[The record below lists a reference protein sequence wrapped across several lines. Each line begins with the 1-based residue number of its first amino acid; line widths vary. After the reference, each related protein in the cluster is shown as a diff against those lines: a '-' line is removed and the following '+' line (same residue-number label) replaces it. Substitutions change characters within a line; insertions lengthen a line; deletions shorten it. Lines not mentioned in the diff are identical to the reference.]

1 MQQLYPPNQSRQ
13 SVFLMFMG
21 RFAQRTACGFV
32 CALPFTLPAIALS
45 PAFQISQYAHTSWTS
60 DAGITAVRRVK
71 QTPDGYLWLG
81 TREGLL
87 RFDGVRFTAF
97 KTGPDTGLES
107 STIQDLLVDP
117 DGSLWIATLGG
128 GLAHYQRGQFHT
140 YTVKD
145 GLPSLDINALF
156 RDSNGTL
163 WVGTRLAGIARMVNE
178 RFEQLSV
185 PIPPSRIT
193 SFIEDSDHSLWIA
206 TDGFGVFRLR
216 DGKITSFSVKDGL
229 PSDRV
234 LAFCLDHTRRI
245 WTAGWKGI
253 SSWNGTRFIADTAVN
268 IVAAHAVS
276 CLEDHE
282 HNLWIGAT
290 SGLVRVHD
298 AEVSRSDRS
307 TGQNSSD
314 FVWDVFEDREGN
326 LWLGTRSGLDRL
338 RDGQVQ
344 FIGQPG
350 PVVSDDQGIWSVPK
364 GQVVRVVADNLR
376 SLPISLPKGA
386 TVLSVLTRPDGGL
399 LIGSDM
405 GVWIWTGQHLHSVP
419 ELSGLSVR
427 SLLQDRDGSI
437 WIGTV
442 NRGLLHWTPSGESQ
456 TLTDTGV
463 TDAWI
468 TTLAQDNTGAI
479 WAGSTGGGGIY
490 RVADGKVQHFGRDAG
505 LRSTVIYSVYVD
517 KNGELWIGSA
527 GGLSWFQDGHIR
539 TVNSQQGLHADQ
551 VFSVLED
558 SFDRIWLGGYAS
570 ISAVDKQ
577 SLFEWALGVRHKLEP
592 ILYPFPQGIL
602 ESGSVSQF
610 FPSATRSADGHL
622 WFGGIGGLCEV
633 TPSDPATS
641 HNSQFPVLIEDITID
656 GAAHSEPSSVRIPA
670 GARSIELQYTA
681 LTLSNPETVRFRY
694 RLEGFDPAW
703 VDAGTRRL
711 AIYNN
716 QKPDTYKF
724 QVAARIGNEPWQ
736 VSSTLVLEQLPFFYE
751 TSWFRLLASS
761 VAASLFFFLYRLRL
775 RQAADR
781 IQADFQY
788 RMDER
793 ARVVQE
799 LRKII
804 DSIPGFVCAM
814 NPGGEVELLNKQ
826 LLDYFGRTFEE
837 MKGGWRINDSIH
849 PDDRARSVA
858 IFTNSIKTGTA
869 HDFEQRCRRAD
880 GVYRWFH
887 RSTRPVRDAEGAITG
902 WYALI
907 TDIEDRKRAEDELQ
921 RKEAFLAEG
930 QLISST
936 GTFAWRL
943 DTDEIVFSEEACRI
957 FGFELNVPVTLERI
971 GGRIHSDDI
980 PILSEK
986 MNQARATEDNQ
997 DYEIRLR
1004 MTDDT
1009 VKYVHISSHATR
1021 HPDGL
1026 REYIGA
1032 IQDVTE
1038 RRLAEEALGE
1048 LRSELAYMARVTS
1061 LGALT
1066 ASITHEVSQPLSGIM
1081 TNASTCLR
1089 MLGTDPP
1096 NLDGALET
1104 VRRTIRDAVRAT
1116 EIIKRLRVLFS
1127 KKEAKTEVVDLNE
1140 AILEVLALSADE
1152 LQRNRVIV
1160 RQEFASDLPL
1170 IEGDR
1175 VQLQQVML
1183 NLLRNAADAMSSISD
1198 RSKDLLIKTA
1208 GDEGN
1213 RVRLTVQDTGVGIT
1227 PQDIEKLFDSFF
1239 TTKSD
1244 GMGMGLSIS
1253 RSIIERHSG
1262 RLWATPND
1270 GPGATFS
1277 FSIPCKFQNPAKIQ
1291 TTG

>member
-1 MQQLYPPNQSRQ
+1 MS
-13 SVFLMFMG
+13 MG
-21 RFAQRTACGFV
+21 RFAQRTACGLV
-32 CALPFTLPAIALS
+32 CALPFALPAIALS
-45 PAFQISQYAHTSWTS
+45 PASQISQYAHSSWTS
-60 DAGITAVRRVK
+60 DAGITAVRRVV

-81 TREGLL
+81 TREGLF

-97 KTGPDTGLES
+97 KPGPDAGLES

-140 YTVKD
+140 YTLKD
-145 GLPSLDINALF
+145 GLPSLDINSLF

-163 WVGTRLAGIARMVNE
+163 WVGTRLAGIARMVNG

-185 PIPPSRIT
+185 PIPASRIT

-216 DGKITSFSVKDGL
+216 DGKITAFTVKDGL

-234 LAFCLDHTRRI
+234 IAFCHDHTHRI

-253 SSWNGTRFIADTAVN
+253 SSWNGARFIADTAVN
-268 IVAAHAVS
+268 IVATHAVS

-282 HNLWIGAT
+282 QNLWIGTT
-290 SGLVRVHD
+290 SGMVRVHD

-307 TGQNSSD
+307 TGQYSSD
-314 FVWDVFEDREGN
+314 FIWDIFEDREGN
-326 LWLGTRSGLDRL
+326 LWLGTRMGLDRL

-350 PVVSDDQGIWSVPK
+350 PVVSDVQGIWSVPK
-364 GQVVRVVADNLR
+364 GQVLRVLADTIRSSPL
-376 SLPISLPKGA
+376 SLPEGA

-405 GVWIWTGQHLHSVP
+405 GVWIWTDQQLHSVS

-427 SLLQDRDGSI
+427 SLFQDRDGSI

-442 NRGLLHWTPSGESQ
+442 NRGLLHWTPSAGSK

-468 TTLAQDNTGAI
+468 TSLAQDYTGAI
-479 WAGSTGGGGIY
+479 WAGSSGGGGFY
-490 RVADGKVQHFGRDAG
+490 RLADGKVQHFGRDAG
-505 LRSTVIYSVYVD
+505 LRSTVIYSLYVD
-517 KNGELWIGSA
+517 KKGELWIGSA

-539 TVNSQQGLHADQ
+539 SVNSQQGLHADQ
-551 VFSVLED
+551 VFSILED

-570 ISAVDKQ
+570 ISVVDKN

-592 ILYPFPQGIL
+592 ILYPFPQGIM
-602 ESGSVSQF
+602 ESGSVYQF
-610 FPSATRSADGHL
+610 FPSAARGADGHL

-641 HNSQFPVLIEDITID
+641 RSSQFPVLIEDITID
-656 GAAHSEPSSVRIPA
+656 GVAHSKPSSVLIPA
-670 GARSIELQYTA
+670 GARSIELRYTA

-694 RLEGFDPAW
+694 RLEGFDPDW

-716 QKPDTYKF
+716 QKPDTYRF
-724 QVAARIGNEPWQ
+724 QVAARVGNEPWQ
-736 VSSTLVLEQLPFFYE
+736 NSSTLVLEQLPFFYQ
-751 TSWFRLLASS
+751 TWWFRLLSS
-761 VAASLFFFLYRLRL
+761 SAGVSLVFFLYRLRL

-781 IQADFQY
+781 IGADFQQ

-793 ARVVQE
+793 ARIVQE

-814 NPGGEVELLNKQ
+814 SADGEVELLNRP
-826 LLDYFGRTFEE
+826 LLDYFGKTFEE
-837 MKGGWRINDSIH
+837 MKGGWGINDSIH

-858 IFTNSIKTGTA
+858 IFENSIKTGVS
-869 HDFEQRCRRAD
+869 HDIEQRCRRAD

-887 RSTRPVRDAEGAITG
+887 RSTRPVREADGTISG

-907 TDIEDRKRAEDELQ
+907 TDIEDRKLAEEELQ

-936 GTFAWRL
+936 GTFSWRL

-957 FGFELNVPVTLERI
+957 FGFALNVPVTLERI
-971 GGRIHSDDI
+971 GGRIHPDDI
-980 PILSEK
+980 PMLSKK
-986 MNQARATEDNQ
+986 MNQARTTEDKQ
-997 DYEIRLR
+997 DYEIRLQ
-1004 MTDDT
+1004 MANHT
-1009 VKYVHISSHATR
+1009 VKNVHISSHLTR
-1021 HPDGL
+1021 HLDGH

-1038 RRLAEEALGE
+1038 RRRTEEALGD
-1048 LRSELAYMARVTS
+1048 LRSELAHMARVTS

-1066 ASITHEVSQPLSGIM
+1066 ASIVHEVSQPLSGIM
-1081 TNASTCLR
+1081 TNAGTGLR
-1089 MLGTDPP
+1089 MLSADPP
-1096 NLDGALET
+1096 NLDGARET
-1104 VRRTIRDAVRAT
+1104 VRRTIRDGTRAT
-1116 EIIKRLRVLFS
+1116 EVIKRLRVLFS
-1127 KKEAKTEVVDLNE
+1127 KKAAKTEAVDLNE
-1140 AILEVLALSADE
+1140 AAIEVLALCADE
-1152 LQRNRVIV
+1152 LQRNRVVV
-1160 RQEFASDLPL
+1160 RQEFADDLPL

-1183 NLLRNAADAMSSISD
+1183 NLLRNAADSMNGVSH
-1198 RSKDLLIKTA
+1198 RSKNLLIRTEE
-1208 GDEGN
+1208 DEGTH
-1213 RVRLTVQDTGVGIT
+1213 VRLTVQDAGVGIT
-1227 PQDIEKLFDSFF
+1227 RQDIEKLFDSFF

-1253 RSIIERHSG
+1253 RTIIERHNG
-1262 RLWATPND
+1262 RLWATPNE

-1277 FSIPCKFQNPAKIQ
+1277 FSIPCKLDTVAKMQ
-1291 TTG
+1291 TTGQ

>member
-1 MQQLYPPNQSRQ
+1 VPKR
-13 SVFLMFMG
+13 
-21 RFAQRTACGFV
+21 RFALRTACGFV

-45 PAFQISQYAHTSWTS
+45 PTSPISQYAHTSWTS
-60 DAGITAVRRVK
+60 DAGITAVRRVE

-81 TREGLL
+81 TREGLF

-117 DGSLWIATLGG
+117 DGSLWVATLGG

-145 GLPSLDINALF
+145 GLPSLDINSLF

-163 WVGTRLAGIARMVNE
+163 WVGTRLAGIARMVNG
-178 RFEQLSV
+178 RFEQVRV

-216 DGKITSFSVKDGL
+216 DGKITPFTVKDGL

-234 LAFCLDHTRRI
+234 IAFCHDHTGRI
-245 WTAGWKGI
+245 WAAGWKGI
-253 SSWNGTRFIADTAVN
+253 SSWNGARFIADSAVN
-268 IVAAHAVS
+268 IVVAHAVS
-276 CLEDHE
+276 CREDHE
-282 HNLWIGAT
+282 HNLWIAT
-290 SGLVRVHD
+290 TTGLIRVHD

-314 FVWDVFEDREGN
+314 FVWDIFEDRERN
-326 LWLGTRSGLDRL
+326 LWIGTRSGLDRL

-350 PVVSDDQGIWSVPK
+350 PVVSDAQGIWSVPK
-364 GQVVRVVADNLR
+364 GQVVRVVADTLHPV
-376 SLPISLPKGA
+376 PISLPEGSTA
-386 TVLSVLTRPDGGL
+386 LSVLTRPDGGL
-399 LIGSDM
+399 LIGSDT
-405 GVWIWTGQHLHSVP
+405 GVWIWTGQHLHSVA
-419 ELSGLSVR
+419 ELSELSVR

-442 NRGLLHWTPSGESQ
+442 NRGLLHWTPSGGSQ

-468 TTLAQDNTGAI
+468 TTLAQDFTGAI
-479 WAGSTGGGGIY
+479 WAGSSGGGGIY
-490 RVADGKVQHFGRDAG
+490 HLADGKVRHYGRDEG
-505 LRSTVIYSVYVD
+505 LRSTVIYALYVD
-517 KNGELWIGSA
+517 KKGELWIGSA

-551 VFSVLED
+551 VFSILED
-558 SFDRIWLGGYAS
+558 SFDRIWLGGYAF
-570 ISAVDKQ
+570 ISAVDKKG
-577 SLFEWALGVRHKLEP
+577 LIEWAVGMRQKLEP
-592 ILYPFPQGIL
+592 IFYPFPQGIL
-602 ESGSVSQF
+602 EAGSVSQF
-610 FPSATRSADGHL
+610 FPSAARGADGHL

-633 TPSDPATS
+633 TPSDPTTS
-641 HNSQFPVLIEDITID
+641 HSSQFPVLIEDITID
-656 GAAHSEPSSVRIPA
+656 GAAHSEPSSVRVPA
-670 GARSIELQYTA
+670 GARSIELRYTA

-694 RLEGFDPAW
+694 RLEGFDPDW

-716 QKPDTYKF
+716 QKPDTYRF
-724 QVAARIGNEPWQ
+724 QVAARVGNEPWQ
-736 VSSTLVLEQLPFFYE
+736 NSSTLVIEQLPFFYQ
-751 TSWFRLLASS
+751 TWWFRLLASS
-761 VAASLFFFLYRLRL
+761 AAVSLVFLYYRLRL

-781 IQADFQY
+781 IQVDFQQ

-793 ARVVQE
+793 ARLVQE

-814 NPGGEVELLNKQ
+814 SAQGEVELLNRQ
-826 LLDYFGRTFEE
+826 LLDYFGKTFEE
-837 MKGGWRINDSIH
+837 MKGGWGINDSIH

-858 IFTNSIKTGTA
+858 IFRHSIKTGIP

-887 RSTRPVRDAEGAITG
+887 RSTRPVRDATGAITG

-943 DTDEIVFSEEACRI
+943 DTDEIVFSEEASRI
-957 FGFELNVPVTLERI
+957 FGFELNVPVTLQRI
-971 GGRIHSDDI
+971 GGRIHPDDVSM
-980 PILSEK
+980 LSEK
-986 MNQARATEDNQ
+986 MNQARTTEDNQ
-997 DYEIRLR
+997 DYVIRLR
-1004 MTDDT
+1004 MANDM
-1009 VKYVHISSHATR
+1009 VKHVRISSHATR
-1021 HPDGL
+1021 HPDSHL
-1026 REYIGA
+1026 EYIGA

-1048 LRSELAYMARVTS
+1048 LRSELAHMSRVTS

-1116 EIIKRLRVLFS
+1116 EVIKRLRALFS
-1127 KKEAKTEVVDLNE
+1127 KKEVKTEAVDLNE
-1140 AILEVLALSADE
+1140 AALEVLALCAGE

-1160 RQEFASDLPL
+1160 RQELADDLPL
-1170 IEGDR
+1170 IAGDR

-1183 NLLRNAADAMSSISD
+1183 NLVRNAADAMNGVSD
-1198 RSKDLLIKTA
+1198 RSKDLLLKTEA
-1208 GDEGN
+1208 DESN
-1213 RVRLTVQDTGVGIT
+1213 HVRLTVQDTGVGIT

-1253 RSIIERHSG
+1253 RTIIERHSG

-1277 FSIPCKFQNPAKIQ
+1277 FSIPFKFDEVAKIQ
-1291 TTG
+1291 TAG